1 MVSPDKAIALGVCAL
16 PAVLLLFL
24 QHRRAAARDGRS
36 KELKAQEQL
45 RAGESEQLGGIADEL
60 QCVRETLRTFC
71 AEQAFM
77 TGRLLRVE
85 ARVGALDGKVDAALH
100 RARYGSVDISI
111 DDIPA
116 WLATLGGAVEQFR
129 HMLADHDV
137 GDVDGRTLLHA
148 CSLNDS
154 VDIARLLLEAG
165 AHPDRHGRLGI
176 GPTPL
181 HICSSTGS
189 AGVAKL
195 LIDSRAAPDGP
206 LDIDWLQ
213 DVVVAGATPLHTC
226 SGFDTAGVAKLLLDA
241 GVDKEAT
248 DDLGAT
254 PLIVC
259 SKTRSVNVAQ
269 LLIEAGANL
278 EAKDDDGRTPLAI
291 GRGLD
296 HAEMVELL
304 LGAGADQS
312 SE

>member
-1 MVSPDKAIALGVCAL
+1 MVSPVKAIALGVCAL

-45 RAGESEQLGGIADEL
+45 RAGESEQLAGIADEL
-60 QCVRETLRTFC
+60 QHVRETLRTFC
-71 AEQAFM
+71 AE
-77 TGRLLRVE
+77 L
-85 ARVGALDGKVDAALH
+85 DAALH

-111 DDIPA
+111 NDIPA
-116 WLATLGGAVEQFR
+116 WLATLSGSVEQFR
-129 HMLADHDV
+129 HMLADNDV

-154 VDIARLLLEAG
+154 VDTARLLLEAG